1 MAKHTFDYD
10 LIVIGSGA
18 GGSVAATIAARAG
31 KRVAIIENDTLG
43 GDSPN
48 FGGIP
53 MSALLHAASIYET
66 AKSGQQFGIR
76 SATIGYNYPSIKAWK
91 DVVVSRAGTGSNSN
105 RYYETEGVTV
115 YQGLAHFLNPHEIS
129 VNRRHLSAAHFLI
142 ATGSQWVT
150 PLLEGL
156 DKLKYL
162 TPRTAID
169 LLRPP
174 KTLFII
180 GGGATGVEH
189 ARLFST
195 FGSKVYIAEVA
206 PRLLPKEDE
215 EVSELI
221 ERTMSDQRGV
231 TPLTT
236 TRVTRVAKDGIMK
249 RVTYI
254 RGDSE
259 HSVKVDEI
267 LIATGKMPAVDIGL
281 ENAGVTYTPQG
292 IEVNEHLQTSTKH
305 IFAAGDVLGRYMYT
319 HVALLESRVAAQN
332 IFHRDKIAP
341 DYSAVPRITY
351 TSPEVASVGLS
362 EDDCIKRD
370 LPINKATAPLN
381 IIGRANTTNNH
392 DGFVKIITNKKGV
405 LIGATVVAPHA
416 GEIVHELT
424 LAIQYR
430 MTAHDVANTL
440 HAFPSWSEAVR
451 VACSKVL

>member
-43 GDSPN
+43 GDSAN

-53 MSALLHAASIYET
+53 MGALLHVAGIYET
-66 AKSGQQFGIR
+66 AKNGQNFGIR

-91 DVVVSRAGTGSNSN
+91 DVVVSRAGSGNTSG
-105 RYYETEGVTV
+105 RYYEAEGVTLF
-115 YQGLAHFLNPHEIS
+115 QGQAHFLSPHEIS
-129 VNRRHLSAAHFLI
+129 VNRRHLSAHHFLI
-142 ATGSQWVT
+142 ATGSYWTV
-150 PLLEGL
+150 PAIEGL
-156 DKLKYL
+156 DKVPYL

-174 KTLFII
+174 KSIFII

-195 FGSKVYIAEVA
+195 FGSKVYIADIA
-206 PRLLPKEDE
+206 PRLLPREDE
-215 EVSELI
+215 EVSELV
-221 ERTMSDQRGV
+221 ERTLNEQRGIGI
-231 TPLTT
+231 LTT
-236 TRVTRVAKDGIMK
+236 TRITKVAKDGIMK
-249 RVTYI
+249 RVTYM
-254 RGDSE
+254 RGDME
-259 HSVKVDEI
+259 HSVKVDEV
-267 LIATGKMPAVDIGL
+267 LVATGKMPNVDIGL
-281 ENAGVTYTPQG
+281 ENAGVEYTPQG
-292 IEVNEHLQTSTKH
+292 IEVNAQLQTTVKH
-305 IFAAGDVLGRYMYT
+305 IYAAGDVLGGYMYT
-319 HVALLESRVAAQN
+319 HVALLESRIAAQN
-332 IFHRDKIAP
+332 MFHRDKISP

-351 TSPEVASVGLS
+351 AAPEIASVGLS

-370 LPINKATAPLN
+370 LPIAKAIAPLN
-381 IIGRANTTNNH
+381 IIGRANTTNMH
-392 DGFVKIITNKKGV
+392 DGFVKVITDKKAV

-416 GEIVHELT
+416 GEIIHELT

-430 MTAHDVANTL
+430 MTSHDVANTL

-451 VACSKVL
+451 VACSKIL

>member
-53 MSALLHAASIYET
+53 MSALLHVAGIYET
-66 AKSGQQFGIR
+66 AKSGQHFGIR
-76 SATIGYNYPSIKAWK
+76 SATVGYNYPSVKAWK
-91 DVVVSRAGTGSNSN
+91 DIVVSRAGAGSNSS
-105 RYYETEGVTV
+105 RYYEAEGVTV
-115 YQGLAHFLNPHEIS
+115 YRGLAHFISPHEVS

-142 ATGSQWVT
+142 ATGSYWT
-150 PLLEGL
+150 IPAIEGL
-156 DKLKYL
+156 GKIKYL

-169 LLRPP
+169 VLRPP
-174 KTLFII
+174 KTMFII
-180 GGGATGVEH
+180 GGGATGIEH

-195 FGSKVYIAEVA
+195 FGSKVYIAEIA
-206 PRLLPKEDE
+206 SRLLPREDE
-215 EVSELI
+215 ETSELI
-221 ERTMSDQRGV
+221 ERVMSEERGI

-236 TRVTRVAKDGIMK
+236 TRVTKIVQDGIMK

-254 RGDSE
+254 RGDTE
-259 HSVKVDEI
+259 HSVKVDEV
-267 LIATGKMPAVDIGL
+267 LIATGKMPAIDIGL
-281 ENAGVTYTPQG
+281 ENAGVAYTPKG
-292 IEVNEHLQTSTKH
+292 IEVNEYLQTSTKN

-319 HVALLESRVAAQN
+319 HVALLESRIAAQN
-332 IFHRDKIAP
+332 IFHRDKVAP

-370 LPINKATAPLN
+370 LPITKAIAPLN

-392 DGFVKIITNKKGV
+392 DGFVKIIVDKKAV

-416 GEIVHELT
+416 GEIIHELT
-424 LAIQYR
+424 LAIQYK
-430 MTAHDVANTL
+430 MTSHDVANTL

-451 VACSKVL
+451 VACSKIM

>member
-1 MAKHTFDYD
+1 MAKHSFDYD

-31 KRVAIIENDTLG
+31 KRVAIVENANLG
-43 GDSPN
+43 GESSN

-53 MSALLHAASIYET
+53 MGALLHAASIYET
-66 AKSGQQFGIR
+66 AKSGQKFGIR

-91 DVVVSRAGTGSNSN
+91 DVVVSRAGSGSNSN
-105 RYYETEGVTV
+105 RYYEAEGVTV
-115 YQGLAHFLNPHEIS
+115 YQGSAHFINPHEIS
-129 VNRRHLSAAHFLI
+129 VNRRHISASYFLI
-142 ATGSQWVT
+142 ATGSHWVA
-150 PLLEGL
+150 PHIDGL

-162 TPRTAID
+162 TPATAID

-174 KTLFII
+174 KSIFII

-195 FGSKVYIAEVA
+195 FGSKVYVAEVA
-206 PRLLPKEDE
+206 PRLLPREDE
-215 EVSELI
+215 EVSTLT
-221 ERTMSDQRGV
+221 ERLMTDQRGV
-231 TPLTT
+231 TLLTT
-236 TRVTRVAKDGIMK
+236 TRVTKVARDGIMK

-254 RGDSE
+254 RGDEE

-267 LIATGKMPAVDIGL
+267 LIATGKMPTVDIGL
-281 ENAGVTYTPQG
+281 ENAGITYTPQG
-292 IEVNEHLQTSTKH
+292 IEVNEHLQTSAKH
-305 IFAAGDVLGRYMYT
+305 IYAAGDVLGGYMYT

-332 IFHRDKIAP
+332 MFHRDKIVP

-351 TSPEVASVGLS
+351 TSPEIASVGLS

-370 LPINKATAPLN
+370 MPIAKATAPLN
-381 IIGRANTTNNH
+381 IIGRANTTNSQ
-392 DGFVKIITNKKGV
+392 DGFVKIITDKRAV
-405 LIGATVVAPHA
+405 IIGATVVAPHA
-416 GEIVHELT
+416 GEIIHELT

-430 MTAHDVANTL
+430 MTAHQVANTL

-451 VACSKVL
+451 VACSKVI